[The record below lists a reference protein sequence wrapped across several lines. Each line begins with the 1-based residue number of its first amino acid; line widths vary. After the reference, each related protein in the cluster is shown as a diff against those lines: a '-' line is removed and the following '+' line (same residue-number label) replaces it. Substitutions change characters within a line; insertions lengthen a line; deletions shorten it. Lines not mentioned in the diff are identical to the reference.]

1 MKTWGKRR
9 VYIGLSL
16 NNDNVKYCQLVPH
29 LPGLRGR
36 GETWVN
42 SIKLANRH
50 HARVYLVVQLEGEYR
65 DQHDVNVNVDSP
77 EKLAILQP
85 DLKHICP
92 SSLFYRATKRVFATL
107 M

>member
-1 MKTWGKRR
+1 MKTCEKKI

-50 HARVYLVVQLEGEYR
+50 HARVYLVVQLQSEYR
-65 DQHDVNVNVDSP
+65 DQHDVHVNVASP
-77 EKLAILQP
+77 EKTGNFTTTPKTDMSIVIYFTERQRV
-85 DLKHICP
+85 C
-92 SSLFYRATKRVFATL
+92 SLR
-107 M
+107 